1 MHPTDAELLW
11 RLWRGDQQAFAELID
26 QYNGMVVNL
35 AARMTGNPETAED
48 IAQEVF
54 LRVWRGLPS
63 FRGECKLSTW
73 VYRIALNL
81 CIAETKTARGKA
93 QHFSVDEPG
102 IERTAHVSESDNPY
116 AEEVVLKERLGKL
129 IGQMPEKYRMAVS
142 LYYLKE
148 MSYLEIA
155 DIMQVPIGTVK
166 SYLFRGK
173 SWLRTRLLGQHVAK
187 EDMI

>member
-11 RLWRGDQQAFAELID
+11 RLWRGDQKAFAELID
-26 QYNGMVVNL
+26 QYQAMVVNL

-48 IAQEVF
+48 VAQEVF

-73 VYRIALNL
+73 IYRIALNL
-81 CIAETKTARGKA
+81 CIAESKTARGKA

-102 IERTAHVSESDNPY
+102 IQSAAHIPEGDNPY
-116 AEEVVLKERLGKL
+116 AEEVVLKERLGVL
-129 IGQMPEKYRMAVS
+129 IGQMPEKYRAAVS
-142 LYYLKE
+142 MYYLKDL
-148 MSYLEIA
+148 SYIEIA
-155 DIMQVPIGTVK
+155 DVMQVPIGTVK

-173 SWLRTRLLGQHVAK
+173 GWLRERLLGK
-187 EDMI
+187 NLKLET